1 MVWGRTLLLLDEPFS
16 NLDARLREGM
26 RLEMG
31 QLQRTLGLT
40 TIFVTHDQTEAMML
54 SDRIFVLNA
63 GVVEQTGTP
72 REVYEHPASRF
83 VMDFLGRINYLQAY
97 VVRLPSGRLGARLID
112 AGSSDLAV
120 SIPDGVGEGHP
131 VMLAFRSAD
140 VELSTVIDG
149 SGWPGVVYTV
159 AYMGGREEYVIRSG
173 SAEIK
178 AERATQNLVLGTP
191 VQVSVPAGQVRV
203 WVDE

>member
-54 SDRIFVLNA
+54 SDRIFVMNA

-83 VMDFLGRINYLQAY
+83 VMAFLGRINYLEPH
-97 VVRLPSGRLGARLID
+97 VVRLPSGRLGARLLD
-112 AGSSDLAV
+112 ASATDLEVA
-120 SIPDGVGEGHP
+120 STDGNGEGHP
-131 VMLAFRSAD
+131 VTLAFRSAD
-140 VELSTVIDG
+140 VELS
-149 SGWPGVVYTV
+149 
-159 AYMGGREEYVIRSG
+159 
-173 SAEIK
+173 
-178 AERATQNLVLGTP
+178 
-191 VQVSVPAGQVRV
+191 
-203 WVDE
+203 